1 VDSLETRVALIEDQL
16 KDIPP
21 REWVKDFVRPLEHSI
36 AKIEAAV
43 TSLAGRADS
52 LFSAHNEL
60 LREKAAQDK
69 KALEE
74 RTPVGWLKK
83 WAPMFSLIAT
93 LFLLY
98 NILSSLLQAWMK
110 AHGF

>member
-1 VDSLETRVALIEDQL
+1 MALIEDQL

-43 TSLAGRADS
+43 TMLASRADS
-52 LFSAHNEL
+52 LFTAHNEL

-69 KALEE
+69 KSLEE
-74 RTPVGWLKK
+74 RTPSGWLKK
-83 WAPMFSLIAT
+83 WGPVFSLIGA
-93 LFLLY
+93 LFLVY
-98 NILSSLLQAWMK
+98 NILSSMLQAWLK